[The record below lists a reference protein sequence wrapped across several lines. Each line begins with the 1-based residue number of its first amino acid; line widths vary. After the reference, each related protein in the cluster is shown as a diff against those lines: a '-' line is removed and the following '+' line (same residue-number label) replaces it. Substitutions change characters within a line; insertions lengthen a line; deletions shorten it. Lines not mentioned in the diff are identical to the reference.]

1 MRRTGDVT
9 MSNPHKQ
16 PAPHISSKARVCL
29 SIALLACLTHPCGSS
44 AEVIGDVVRVG
55 YLTNTGSVV
64 RLGSWTPVVVDLTL
78 QNQASFDGKLVL
90 KQTDRDGDIYR
101 DVVPVHLFAD
111 GGDQRR
117 YWLYTPASPSG
128 LLRYQYQVELLATG
142 ENGREERQVKI
153 VSGGKEVSHI
163 SPPTSVSMLPDDE
176 YLILTLSNGPIGK
189 IRHLVTGDM
198 ESSLDRPVQIAHISP
213 ESLPGKWIGLEM
225 VDCIVWDQ
233 ADPTVLTEAQEQ
245 ALVEWI
251 RQGGKLLLAAGRT
264 SDVVSQATH
273 LGPLLPVS
281 IGPVE
286 PVSHLPETRRR
297 LLGIRDSQDEGYR
310 NQLALAK
317 CKAVSRSDVTNW
329 LYEETIDSTVVAGR
343 RLGRGYLLYVAAELE
358 DLLRDPA
365 ANPVLFFR
373 RILQLRPS
381 RITGNP
387 GHRSEIRLARYF
399 DAEVGFCDTS
409 GGYLALALI
418 AVIAYVLGAT
428 FGVWKMLQARQL
440 LKYSWSA
447 LAIVALAASF
457 LAVVGVQAIHGVGRK
472 VEQLTIVDGFSDTP
486 DALATAYFGMTTSVR
501 SHVDVWLPV
510 DPLLSKEPANSSC
523 ILRPLADWSEDFVSE
538 AIYTDPAVYEL
549 RPATAEIHDV
559 VMRAT
564 LKQFEGRWHG
574 TLSGTLKGKLGNR

>member
-1 MRRTGDVT
+1 M
-9 MSNPHKQ
+9 
-16 PAPHISSKARVCL
+16 CL

-189 IRHLVTGDM
+189 NTPLGHRRYGKFAGSPGPNRPYLTGVFARQM
-198 ESSLDRPVQIAHISP
+198 DR
-213 ESLPGKWIGLEM
+213 LEM

-365 ANPVLFFR
+365 ANPSCSSDVFSNCGL
-373 RILQLRPS
+373 PVS
-381 RITGNP
+381 
-387 GHRSEIRLARYF
+387 
-399 DAEVGFCDTS
+399 
-409 GGYLALALI
+409 
-418 AVIAYVLGAT
+418 LGTRAT
-428 FGVWKMLQARQL
+428 DQR
-440 LKYSWSA
+440 SA
-447 LAIVALAASF
+447 LHVTLTLKLVSAIPVA
-457 LAVVGVQAIHGVGRK
+457 
-472 VEQLTIVDGFSDTP
+472 
-486 DALATAYFGMTTSVR
+486 ATSLWR
-501 SHVDVWLPV
+501 S
-510 DPLLSKEPANSSC
+510 LLSSLTCSALLSACGRCSKHVSFSSTVG
-523 ILRPLADWSEDFVSE
+523 LLW
-538 AIYTDPAVYEL
+538 
-549 RPATAEIHDV
+549 
-559 VMRAT
+559 
-564 LKQFEGRWHG
+564 
-574 TLSGTLKGKLGNR
+574 LS